1 MQYTFNS
8 TLSASSNEWSSLQ
21 LGGSGNNGAGAHVFV
36 TDEQARPGQALQLNQ
51 AGAITPAVL
60 NTTFSELG
68 ATISVWFRFVSH
80 HDQPGTHSTAP
91 HEENYIDLNCWS
103 CGFALCRQAWRE
115 SCTLGASSSTL
126 QILKGAGNPEY
137 FSQNGTHVEFS
148 GLSTE
153 MPNFALIVL
162 TIDPSGDMC
171 GMTDKTVSLSWI
183 DMRGTQ
189 TRMLQSSSDFHF
201 CDTASTL
208 RFNRHTWGGTSSSAR
223 GKFEIDD
230 LRVYRGI
237 LSSAQIQGLFADGPM

>member
-1 MQYTFNS
+1 MGIWADSVTVDSDTQATATF
-8 TLSASSNEWSSLQ
+8 
-21 LGGSGNNGAGAHVFV
+21 
-36 TDEQARPGQALQLNQ
+36 
-51 AGAITPAVL
+51 
-60 NTTFSELG
+60 
-68 ATISVWFRFVSH
+68 
-80 HDQPGTHSTAP
+80 
-91 HEENYIDLNCWS
+91 
-103 CGFALCRQAWRE
+103 
-115 SCTLGASSSTL
+115 TLGVPIGTGLPRIQFTNDSQTT
-126 QILKGAGNPEY
+126 IEY

-208 RFNRHTWGGTSSSAR
+208 RFNRHAWGGASSSAR
-223 GKFEIDD
+223 GKFDIDD